1 MSLLFKNCRPHY
13 NLNLLSIAVNG
24 QLLPIDPAA
33 FATSNSQGTIVDSG
47 TTLAY
52 LVAEAY
58 DPFVSAV
65 SNFPL
70 DMHVSFEAKVP
81 VIINDICS

>member
-1 MSLLFKNCRPHY
+1 
-13 NLNLLSIAVNG
+13 
-24 QLLPIDPAA
+24 
-33 FATSNSQGTIVDSG
+33 
-47 TTLAY
+47 
-52 LVAEAY
+52 VAEAY

-70 DMHVSFEAKVP
+70 AMHVSFEAKVP